1 MEQQDHTFPRGHP
14 MTLAERIERDLLRL
28 LAAREPLPF
37 RLSLS
42 GIAKHFDVS
51 PMPVRTAVQELVD
64 QGVLVKGDAG
74 RLSVVDDKLPELGEL
89 PDEDASD
96 EDASLLDQLISE
108 IIKRGLTQDEHY
120 LRESATAEQYG
131 VGRTVV
137 RRLFSE
143 LAGRGLLTH
152 VPRCGW
158 LVRPYREKDTI
169 DYLAV
174 RELLEREALE
184 EAFGKLDHKRLREIR
199 DGNQHS
205 GPGRPAK
212 LDNRMHAYWIGL
224 SGNRYIQAFFE
235 REGAYYATV
244 FDYAGLEPDATD
256 SMVDQHRAILDAL
269 LERDLPKAL
278 AALSRHIQA
287 QRESVSGMIEHQ
299 KNIARTD

>member
-1 MEQQDHTFPRGHP
+1 
-14 MTLAERIERDLLRL
+14 MTLTERIERDLLRL
-28 LAAREPLPF
+28 LAQREELPF
-37 RLSLS
+37 NLSLS
-42 GIAKHFDVS
+42 GIAKHFAVS
-51 PMPVRTAVQELVD
+51 PMPVRTAVQSLVD
-64 QGVLVKGDAG
+64 QGILEKGEAG
-74 RLSVVDDKLPELGEL
+74 RLSVVEEQLPELSDL
-89 PDEDASD
+89 PADDEEA
-96 EDASLLDQLISE
+96 EDKSLLDQLITE
-108 IIKRGLTQDEHY
+108 IIRRGLTQDEHY

-137 RRLFSE
+137 RRMFSE

-184 EAFGKLDHKRLREIR
+184 EAFDKLDPSMLKEIR

-205 GPGRPAK
+205 GPGRPAR

-235 REGAYYATV
+235 REGGYYATV

-256 SMVDQHRAILDAL
+256 SMVDQHQAILDAL
-269 LERDLPKAL
+269 LARDLPSALKAL
-278 AALSRHIQA
+278 SEHIQA

-299 KNIARTD
+299 KNLARTD

>member
-1 MEQQDHTFPRGHP
+1 
-14 MTLAERIERDLLRL
+14 MTLTERIERDLLRL
-28 LAAREPLPF
+28 LAAREALPF

-42 GIAKHFDVS
+42 GIAKHFAVS
-51 PMPVRTAVQELVD
+51 PMPVRTAVQSLVD
-64 QGVLVKGDAG
+64 QGVLIKGDAG
-74 RLSVVDDKLPELGEL
+74 RLSVVDDKLPQLSEL
-89 PDEDASD
+89 PDDATNND
-96 EDASLLDQLISE
+96 EASLLDQLISE
-108 IIKRGLTQDEHY
+108 IIMRGLTQDEHY

-184 EAFGKLDHKRLREIR
+184 EAFGKLDHKLLREIR
-199 DGNQHS
+199 DGNRHS
-205 GPGRPAK
+205 GPGRPAQ
-212 LDNRMHAYWIGL
+212 LDNRMHGYWIGL

-235 REGAYYATV
+235 NEGAYYATV
-244 FDYAGLEPDATD
+244 FDYAGLEPDASD

-278 AALSRHIQA
+278 KALSQHIQA
-287 QRESVSGMIEHQ
+287 QRESVSGMIAHQ
-299 KNIARTD
+299 KNLARKN

>member
-1 MEQQDHTFPRGHP
+1 
-14 MTLAERIERDLLRL
+14 MTLTERIERDLLRL
-28 LAAREPLPF
+28 LAQREALPF
-37 RLSLS
+37 NLSLS

-51 PMPVRTAVQELVD
+51 PMPVRTAVQSLVD
-64 QGVLVKGDAG
+64 QGILEKGEAG
-74 RLSVVDDKLPELGEL
+74 RLSVVEEQLPDLSELPEG
-89 PDEDASD
+89 DEGAED
-96 EDASLLDQLISE
+96 ESLLDQLITE
-108 IIKRGLTQDEHY
+108 IIRRGLTQDEHY

-137 RRLFSE
+137 RRMFSE

-184 EAFGKLDHKRLREIR
+184 EAFDKLDPIVLKEIR

-205 GPGRPAK
+205 GPGRPAR

-235 REGAYYATV
+235 REGGYYATV

-256 SMVDQHRAILDAL
+256 SMVDQHQAILDAL
-269 LERDLPKAL
+269 LARDLPSALKAL
-278 AALSRHIQA
+278 SEHIQA
-287 QRESVSGMIEHQ
+287 QRESVSGMIVHQ
-299 KNIARTD
+299 KNITRLD

>member
-1 MEQQDHTFPRGHP
+1 
-14 MTLAERIERDLLRL
+14 MTLTERIERDLLRL
-28 LAAREPLPF
+28 LAQREPLPF
-37 RLSLS
+37 NLSLS

-51 PMPVRTAVQELVD
+51 PMPVRTAVQSLVD
-64 QGVLVKGDAG
+64 HGILEKGEAG
-74 RLSVVDDKLPELGEL
+74 RLSVVDAKLPQLSEL
-89 PDEDASD
+89 PENHAEAEDE
-96 EDASLLDQLISE
+96 SLLDQLVSE

-137 RRLFSE
+137 RRVFSE

-174 RELLEREALE
+174 RELLEREALI
-184 EAFGKLDHKRLREIR
+184 EAFEKLDPDVLQEIR
-199 DGNQHS
+199 DGNQLS
-205 GPGRPAK
+205 GPGRPAR

-235 REGAYYATV
+235 REGGYYATV

-256 SMVDQHRAILDAL
+256 SMVNQHRAILDAL
-269 LERDLPKAL
+269 LDRDLENALKAL
-278 AALSRHIQA
+278 SEHIQA

-299 KNIARTD
+299 KKIARPD

>member
-1 MEQQDHTFPRGHP
+1 
-14 MTLAERIERDLLRL
+14 MTLTEQIERDLLRL
-28 LAAREPLPF
+28 LAQRQQLPF
-37 RLSLS
+37 NLSLS

-51 PMPVRTAVQELVD
+51 PMPVRTAVQSLVD
-64 QGVLVKGDAG
+64 QGILEKGEAG
-74 RLSVVDDKLPELGEL
+74 RLSVVEEQLPELSDL
-89 PDEDASD
+89 PAEDEGT
-96 EDASLLDQLISE
+96 EDASLLDQLITE
-108 IIKRGLTQDEHY
+108 IIRRGLTQDEHY

-137 RRLFSE
+137 RRMFSE

-184 EAFGKLDHKRLREIR
+184 EAFDKLDPSMLKEIR

-205 GPGRPAK
+205 GPGRPAR

-235 REGAYYATV
+235 REGGYYATV

-256 SMVDQHRAILDAL
+256 SMVDQHQAILDAL
-269 LERDLPKAL
+269 LARDLPSALKAL
-278 AALSRHIQA
+278 SKHIQA

-299 KNIARTD
+299 KNIARPD

>member
-1 MEQQDHTFPRGHP
+1 MPQ
-14 MTLAERIERDLLRL
+14 TLTERIERDLLRL
-28 LAAREPLPF
+28 LAKREALPF
-37 RLSLS
+37 NLSLS

-51 PMPVRTAVQELVD
+51 PMPVRSAVQSLVD
-64 QGVLVKGDAG
+64 QGILVKGEVG
-74 RLSVVDDKLPELGEL
+74 RLSVVEEQLPALSDLPAEAAGE
-89 PDEDASD
+89 
-96 EDASLLDQLISE
+96 EDASLLDQLVSE

-137 RRLFSE
+137 RRMFSE

-174 RELLEREALE
+174 RELLEREALR
-184 EAFGKLDHKRLREIR
+184 EAFEKLDHKVLREIR
-199 DGNQHS
+199 DGNQLS

-235 REGAYYATV
+235 REGEYYAMV
-244 FDYAGLEPDATD
+244 FDYAGLEPDASD
-256 SMVDQHRAILDAL
+256 SMVNQHWTLLDAL
-269 LERDLPKAL
+269 LDRDLNKAL
-278 AALSRHIQA
+278 ATLS
-287 QRESVSGMIEHQ
+287 
-299 KNIARTD
+299 

>member
-1 MEQQDHTFPRGHP
+1 
-14 MTLAERIERDLLRL
+14 MTLTEQIERELIRL
-28 LAAREPLPF
+28 LAQREPLPF

-42 GIAKHFDVS
+42 GIAKHFEVS
-51 PMPVRTAVQELVD
+51 PMPVRTAVQSLVD
-64 QGVLVKGDAG
+64 QGVLEKGEAG
-74 RLSVVDDKLPELGEL
+74 RLSVVEELL
-89 PDEDASD
+89 PDLADLPDDAMAA

-108 IIKRGLTQDEHY
+108 IIHRGLTQDEHY

-184 EAFGKLDHKRLREIR
+184 EAFTKLDPNVLREIR
-199 DGNQHS
+199 DGNQPS

-212 LDNRMHAYWIGL
+212 LDNRMHDYWIGL

-235 REGAYYATV
+235 REGGYYATV

-269 LERDLPKAL
+269 LARDLRRAL
-278 AALSRHIQA
+278 EALSEHIQA
-287 QRESVSGMIEHQ
+287 QRESVSGMIEHR
-299 KNIARTD
+299 K

>member
-1 MEQQDHTFPRGHP
+1 MNLT
-14 MTLAERIERDLLRL
+14 ERIERDLIRL
-28 LAAREPLPF
+28 LAKREPLPF
-37 RLSLS
+37 KLSLS

-51 PMPVRTAVQELVD
+51 SMPVRTAVQSLVD
-64 QGVLVKGDAG
+64 QGVLEKGEGG
-74 RLSVVDDKLPELGEL
+74 RLSVVEDQLPDPDKLPDDAVD
-89 PDEDASD
+89 DEN
-96 EDASLLDQLISE
+96 ASLLDQLTSE
-108 IIKRGLTQDEHY
+108 IIRRGLTQDEHY

-174 RELLEREALE
+174 RELLEREALT
-184 EAFGKLDHKRLREIR
+184 EAFEKLDPKKLREIR
-199 DGNQHS
+199 DGNQLS
-205 GPGRPAK
+205 SNGQPAK

-235 REGAYYATV
+235 REGGYYATV

-256 SMVDQHRAILDAL
+256 SMVHQHRAILDAL
-269 LERDLPKAL
+269 LDKNLPKAL
-278 AALSRHIQA
+278 DALSMHIQA

-299 KNIARTD
+299 KINRP

>member
-1 MEQQDHTFPRGHP
+1 
-14 MTLAERIERDLLRL
+14 MTLTEQIERDLLRL
-28 LAAREPLPF
+28 LAQRQQLPF
-37 RLSLS
+37 NLSLS

-51 PMPVRTAVQELVD
+51 PMPVRTAVQSLVD
-64 QGVLVKGDAG
+64 QGILEKGEAG
-74 RLSVVDDKLPELGEL
+74 RLSVVEEQLPELSDL
-89 PDEDASD
+89 PAEDEGT
-96 EDASLLDQLISE
+96 EDASLLDQLITE
-108 IIKRGLTQDEHY
+108 IIRRGLTQDEHY

-137 RRLFSE
+137 RRMFSE

-184 EAFGKLDHKRLREIR
+184 EAFDKLDPSMLKEIR

-205 GPGRPAK
+205 GPGRPAR

-235 REGAYYATV
+235 REGGYYATV

-256 SMVDQHRAILDAL
+256 SMVDQHQAILDAL
-269 LERDLPKAL
+269 LARDLPSALKAL
-278 AALSRHIQA
+278 SKHIQA

-299 KNIARTD
+299 RNIACPD

>member
-1 MEQQDHTFPRGHP
+1 
-14 MTLAERIERDLLRL
+14 MTLTEQIERDLIRL
-28 LAAREPLPF
+28 LAQREPLPF

-42 GIAKHFDVS
+42 GIAKHFEVS
-51 PMPVRTAVQELVD
+51 PMPVRTAVQSLVD
-64 QGVLVKGDAG
+64 QGVLEKGEAG
-74 RLSVVDDKLPELGEL
+74 RLSVIEERL
-89 PDEDASD
+89 PDLADLPDDAMPAD
-96 EDASLLDQLISE
+96 DASLLDQLISE
-108 IIKRGLTQDEHY
+108 IIHRGLTQDEHY

-184 EAFGKLDHKRLREIR
+184 EAFTRLDPGVLRDIR
-199 DGNQHS
+199 DGNQPS
-205 GPGRPAK
+205 GPGRQAR
-212 LDNRMHAYWIGL
+212 LDNRLHDYWIGL

-235 REGAYYATV
+235 REGGYYATV
-244 FDYAGLEPDATD
+244 FDYAGLEPGATD
-256 SMVDQHRAILDAL
+256 SMVEQHRAILDAL
-269 LERDLPKAL
+269 LARDLGKAME
-278 AALSRHIQA
+278 ALSKHIQA
-287 QRESVSGMIEHQ
+287 QRKSVSGMIKHR
-299 KNIARTD
+299 KNAAADI

>member
-1 MEQQDHTFPRGHP
+1 MP
-14 MTLAERIERDLLRL
+14 MTLTQRIERDLLRL
-28 LAAREPLPF
+28 LAGREALPF
-37 RLSLS
+37 NLSLS

-51 PMPVRTAVQELVD
+51 PMPVRTAVQSLVD
-64 QGVLVKGDAG
+64 QGILQKGEAG
-74 RLSVVDDKLPELGEL
+74 RLSVVDEKLPELSEL
-89 PDEDASD
+89 PEEVSG
-96 EDASLLDQLISE
+96 EEEASLLDQLISE
-108 IIKRGLTQDEHY
+108 IILRGLTQDEHY

-137 RRLFSE
+137 RRMFSE
-143 LAGRGLLTH
+143 LSGRGLLTH

-184 EAFGKLDHKRLREIR
+184 EAFHKLDAKTLKEFR
-199 DGNQHS
+199 DGNRHS

-212 LDNRMHAYWIGL
+212 LDNRMHEYWIGL

-256 SMVDQHRAILDAL
+256 SMVDQHCAVLDAL
-269 LERDLPKAL
+269 LEKNLPKAL
-278 AALSRHIQA
+278 EALSEHVQA
-287 QRESVSGMIEHQ
+287 QRESVSGMIEHH
-299 KNIARTD
+299 KNLARTD

>member
-1 MEQQDHTFPRGHP
+1 MNLTQ
-14 MTLAERIERDLLRL
+14 RIERDLLRL
-28 LAAREPLPF
+28 LAGRQKLPF
-37 RLSLS
+37 NLSLS
-42 GIAKHFDVS
+42 GIAKHFAVS
-51 PMPVRTAVQELVD
+51 PMPVRTAVQSLVD
-64 QGVLVKGDAG
+64 QGILLKGEAG
-74 RLSVVDDKLPELGEL
+74 RLSVVDAKLPELNEL
-89 PDEDASD
+89 PDEVADK

-108 IIKRGLTQDEHY
+108 IILRGLTQDEHY

-137 RRLFSE
+137 RRMFSE
-143 LAGRGLLTH
+143 LSGRGLLTH

-174 RELLEREALE
+174 RELLEREALQ
-184 EAFGKLDHKRLREIR
+184 EAFTKLDPKVLKAIR

-205 GPGRPAK
+205 GPGRPAQ

-256 SMVDQHRAILDAL
+256 SMVDQHRAVLDAL
-269 LERDLPKAL
+269 LEKDLDKAL
-278 AALSRHIQA
+278 NALSEHIQA
-287 QRESVSGMIEHQ
+287 QRDSVSEMIAHH
-299 KNIARTD
+299 KKTARTD

>member
-1 MEQQDHTFPRGHP
+1 
-14 MTLAERIERDLLRL
+14 MTLTQRIERDLLRL
-28 LAAREPLPF
+28 LAKRETLPF
-37 RLSLS
+37 NLSLS
-42 GIAKHFDVS
+42 AIAKHFDVS
-51 PMPVRTAVQELVD
+51 PMPVRSAVQSLVD
-64 QGVLVKGDAG
+64 RGILQKGEAG
-74 RLSVVDDKLPELGEL
+74 RLSVVRSALPELDDL
-89 PDEDASD
+89 PEEDDEQ
-96 EDASLLDQLISE
+96 DASLQEKLTSE
-108 IIKRGLTQDEHY
+108 IIVRGLTQDEHY

-137 RRLFSE
+137 RRAFSE

-174 RELLEREALE
+174 RELLEREALR
-184 EAFGKLDHKRLREIR
+184 EAYPKLDLDIIRAYR
-199 DGNQHS
+199 DGNRHS
-205 GPGRPAK
+205 GPGRPAQ
-212 LDNRMHAYWIGL
+212 LDNNMHAYWIGL

-269 LERDLPKAL
+269 LERDLDGAL
-278 AALSRHIQA
+278 EALSKHIQA
-287 QRESVSGMIEHQ
+287 QRDSVKGMIAHQ
-299 KNIARTD
+299 KNRADTT